1 MSSPMTAE
9 EVRRTAIRIL
19 GEIAPE
25 ADLPSLKPDVSF
37 RDQLDI
43 DSMDFLNFVIALH
56 EALHVEI
63 PEADY
68 PKLASLN
75 ACVEYL
81 LAAPASG
88 PAGERRA

>member
-1 MSSPMTAE
+1 MTAPRSPDE
-9 EVRRTAIRIL
+9 LRSLVLRTL
-19 GEIAPE
+19 GDIAPE
-25 ADLPSLKPDVSF
+25 ADLESIKPDVGF

-56 EALHVEI
+56 EELRIEI

-81 LAAPASG
+81 IKKSAEG
-88 PAGERRA
+88 